1 MTPINNSDTA
11 WLIVSD
17 YNQDNGKFY
26 EELREDVLNPDVNQY
41 HFEHT
46 ILVPHYIGG
55 DNCLISHVGSQLGHL
70 GGTGDIG
77 NTGDIID
84 MIPNDRYDGYVGGN
98 RDTN

>member
-26 EELREDVLNPDVNQY
+26 EELREDVLNPEVNQY

-46 ILVPHYIGG
+46 IFVPYCVGG
-55 DNCLISHVGSQLGHL
+55 DNYHNNQVGVELGHL

-77 NTGDIID
+77 NTGDIRQ
-84 MIPNDRYDGYVGGN
+84 NDRYDGYVGGN